1 MAIRK
6 LACIAGS
13 AVIAVAGMATNVD
26 LAAAAPTRTP
36 TLKAEI
42 SPYTVAHT
50 GVLLNSGITGTSY
63 LVTTPQRSVIG
74 ARFSGLQPGHAYGVH
89 VHNGTCADYAGHYKY
104 DPTQTVATRANEV
117 WLDVFANRA
126 GRGGDHVVVRP
137 INTSGPLSIVI
148 HEESNPDA
156 PANVSGAPQPG
167 ARESCGN
174 YVARSG
180 AG

>member
-1 MAIRK
+1 MAG
-6 LACIAGS
+6 IAGS
-13 AVIAVAGMATNVD
+13 AMIAAAGMAATTGV
-26 LAAAAPTRTP
+26 AAAATVRTP
-36 TLKAEI
+36 TLKTVIA
-42 SPYTVAHT
+42 PYTIAHT

-63 LVTTPQRSVIG
+63 LATTPQRSVVS
-74 ARFSGLQPGHAYGVH
+74 AHFSGLQPGHAYGIH

-104 DPTQTVATRANEV
+104 DPAQTAATRANEV

-126 GRGGDHVVVRP
+126 GRGGDTVVVRP
-137 INTSGPLSIVI
+137 LNTSGPLSIVI

-156 PANVSGAPQPG
+156 PANVTGAPQPG

-174 YVARSG
+174 YVVARKS